1 MAIQY
6 YALVLNTRTV
16 DNPFR
21 VFREIRDPGVYR
33 IDAYERETREWVDDM
48 WFARYTL
55 LGEIG
60 AEPISKAKA
69 DEIIAGAAG

>member
-21 VFREIRDPGVYR
+21 VFREIRDPGVCR
-33 IDAYERETREWVDDM
+33 MEAYDEKSSEWVEDAD
-48 WFARYTL
+48 FATYTL
-55 LGEIG
+55 FGEIG

-69 DEIIAGAAG
+69 DEIIARAGG

>member
-21 VFREIRDPGVYR
+21 VFRGDQGPGVYR
-33 IDAYERETREWVDDM
+33 MEAYDQKSSEWVEDAD
-48 WFARYTL
+48 FAAYTL
-55 LGEIG
+55 FGEIG

-69 DEIIAGAAG
+69 DEIIARG